1 MLSLRVVCAGERGW
15 LCTSWVVK
23 GAALLTQQSAATEGK
38 GETGS
43 WGEEEAACAARE
55 VAPGAGA
62 GCGSIAQSPGFSCAE
77 EGPGRRLEGVEDHGG
92 WEGTPKLSRG
102 SQGCGHPHRQLVL
115 LENQQPGNR
124 SLRTLRPTVQG
135 APRAEISSSGNEE
148 SGLDRVWEGKGGARY
163 PKARDTGT
171 EDESGSWWYGGAS
184 LAQSL
189 Q

>member
-1 MLSLRVVCAGERGW
+1 MRV
-15 LCTSWVVK
+15 
-23 GAALLTQQSAATEGK
+23 
-38 GETGS
+38 
-43 WGEEEAACAARE
+43 
-55 VAPGAGA
+55 
-62 GCGSIAQSPGFSCAE
+62 IAQSPGFSCAE

-115 LENQQPGNR
+115 LENQQPGNH

-163 PKARDTGT
+163 PQARDTGT